1 VSGRV
6 SFQDVAFAYG
16 NGPAVLR
23 GITFDVSPGEMVALV
38 GPSGGGKTSLT
49 ALLQRLYDPVQGT
62 VAVDG
67 VDLRQVQGASL
78 RRHIGVVMQDSVLFN
93 DTVRANIAYG
103 RPEASEREI
112 RDAARAANAE
122 EFIARLPRGY
132 DTEVGDRGGLLSV
145 GQRQRIAIGRALL
158 KQPSIVILD
167 EATSALDAES
177 EAAVQDALRRLLAGR
192 TTFVI
197 AHRLAT
203 VVHAD
208 RILVLR
214 DGRIAESGTHAE
226 LLDARGY
233 YASLVQLQTRGLARI
248 AEI

>member
-1 VSGRV
+1 MPERQKTGITR
-6 SFQDVAFAYG
+6 
-16 NGPAVLR
+16 AVLKR
-23 GITFDVSPGEMVALV
+23 PD
-38 GPSGGGKTSLT
+38 
-49 ALLQRLYDPVQGT
+49 LL
-62 VAVDG
+62 
-67 VDLRQVQGASL
+67 
-78 RRHIGVVMQDSVLFN
+78 
-93 DTVRANIAYG
+93 
-103 RPEASEREI
+103 
-112 RDAARAANAE
+112 
-122 EFIARLPRGY
+122 
-132 DTEVGDRGGLLSV
+132 
-145 GQRQRIAIGRALL
+145 
-158 KQPSIVILD
+158 ILN

-214 DGRIAESGTHAE
+214 DGRIAESGTHAQ